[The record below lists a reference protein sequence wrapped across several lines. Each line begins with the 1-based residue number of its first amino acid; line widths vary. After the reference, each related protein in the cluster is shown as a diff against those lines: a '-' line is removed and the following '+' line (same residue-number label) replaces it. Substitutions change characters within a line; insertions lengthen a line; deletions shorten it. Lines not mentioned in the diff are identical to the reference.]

1 MKTRFLAGIAA
12 AGLASIGAYAWAKGG
27 PVASANLFPYSDAQ
41 AVARGAE
48 LYTENCAACHGAS
61 LEGQA
66 DWRVRNENGRMP
78 APPHDET
85 GHTWHHPD
93 VQLFQIVKYGTAALV
108 GNGYQS
114 DMAAYGDVLSDRQ
127 ILEVMAYIKSTW
139 PEDIIERHN
148 AMNADVAVQ

>member
-1 MKTRFLAGIAA
+1 MAA
-12 AGLASIGAYAWAKGG
+12 VVTSMGAYAWAQGDPG
-27 PVASANLFPYSDAQ
+27 APVNLFPYSDAQ
-41 AVARGAE
+41 AVARGAQ

-66 DWRVRNENGRMP
+66 DWRIRNENGRMP

-93 VQLFQIVKYGTAALV
+93 IQLFQIVKYGTAALV

-114 DMAAYGDVLSDRQ
+114 DMAAFGDMLSDRQ

-139 PEDIIERHN
+139 PKDIIERHN
-148 AMNADVAVQ
+148 AMNAAVAAQ